1 MAGSFQAAD
10 AALNALG
17 PGNVPGVRQAAVA
30 LGMRR
35 VLTRLTAD
43 VSATSSTTLASV
55 SELAFTVEAGRRYK
69 FRYHL
74 PCTANA
80 AGGNK
85 VDLAGGSATV
95 TSIETHAILTAASAI
110 ATVRGT
116 ALNTSIAATAANTA
130 IILEGVLLAS
140 NTGTVTLQHAQNASN
155 AAASTLYAGGTLEVE
170 DITT

>member
-10 AALNALG
+10 IALNAFS
-17 PGNVPGVRQAAVA
+17 PGNPPSVRQAAVS
-30 LGMRR
+30 LGLRR
-35 VLTRLTAD
+35 IVARLTAD
-43 VSATSSTTLASV
+43 VSATSSTTLAAV
-55 SELAFTVEAGRRYK
+55 SDLSFQVEQGRRYK
-69 FRYHL
+69 FRFHL

-85 VDLAGGSATV
+85 VDLAGGSATI
-95 TSIETHAILTAASAI
+95 TSIETHAILVTASAI

-130 IILEGVLLAS
+130 VILEGVLLAAT
-140 NTGTVTLQHAQNASN
+140 TGTITLQHAQNASN

-170 DITT
+170 DIT